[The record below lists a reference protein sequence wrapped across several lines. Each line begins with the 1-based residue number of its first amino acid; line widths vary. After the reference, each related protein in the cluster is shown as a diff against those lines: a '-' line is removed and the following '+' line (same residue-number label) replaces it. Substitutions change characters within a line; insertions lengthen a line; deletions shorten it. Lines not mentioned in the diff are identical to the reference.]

1 MLRKRADDCGG
12 GLHGRR
18 GEIHVQLLRGFNAGK
33 CGIDCQTLAQGKI
46 PEKVGSQIRNK
57 AEQVTGD
64 DVEHR
69 ADWAELP
76 RFGKVEERIE
86 AAAAEA

>member
-18 GEIHVQLLRGFNAGK
+18 GEIHVQLLRDLTPESAVS
-33 CGIDCQTLAQGKI
+33 IVQTLAQGKM
-46 PEKVGSQIRNK
+46 PEKVGSRLGIKQSGNRD
-57 AEQVTGD
+57 D

-76 RFGKVEERIE
+76 DL
-86 AAAAEA
+86 AS